1 MTHVAW
7 TYEQVLDAVDRYASD
22 LVGLA
27 STLGLSRQEADQ
39 AVQGSIRRGWIV
51 RPRPEVGAQPDAAW
65 APYLMLSAEG
75 EEALADIRAAN
86 A

>member
-7 TYEQVLDAVDRYASD
+7 SHEQVLDGLDRYASD

-27 STLGLSRQEADQ
+27 STLGLSREEADQ
-39 AVQGSIRRGWIV
+39 GIQDCIRRGWIV
-51 RPRPEVGAQPDAAW
+51 RPRPDAWHRLDEAW

-75 EEALADIRAAN
+75 EEVLADIRATRS
-86 A
+86 